1 MTRERSEH
9 EIIATML
16 RKIILRPAEKGSST
30 LMSER
35 RETIFPLSHEQS
47 ETCFNYAM
55 ARKNR
60 RRQRLHPL
68 PMLGGAWGG

>member
-30 LMSER
+30 LMNER
-35 RETIFPLSHEQS
+35 RVE
-47 ETCFNYAM
+47 
-55 ARKNR
+55 
-60 RRQRLHPL
+60 RLHPL
-68 PMLGGAWGG
+68 PMSGGAWGG